1 MRKNNLAL
9 LLVLVMLLL
18 SGCGAATQ
26 NSAPMEKAEYSA
38 VMDAASPEAQ
48 ESPSLAGSTGTS
60 VLPENRKWIVTV
72 NISAET
78 EDMDTLLDT
87 LSERIAA
94 LEGYVEDQR
103 IHLGSSRAE
112 KRNRYADLT
121 VRIPAK
127 DTDRFLEE
135 VQEASNVISSEQS
148 RDDVTLSYVATES
161 RVKALQAEEARLLEL
176 MEQAKNMSDLLEIEA
191 RLTDVRYELER
202 NASQLRAYDNKID
215 YATIYLSIREVQE
228 LTPVVELTVWERISQ
243 GFTASV
249 TGLWEDLVNFFVWLL
264 TSSPYLLLWTAVILV
279 AVLTVKRLRKRRAD
293 KKAPKPQ
300 EPGNKAE

>member
-1 MRKNNLAL
+1 
-9 LLVLVMLLL
+9 
-18 SGCGAATQ
+18 
-26 NSAPMEKAEYSA
+26 
-38 VMDAASPEAQ
+38 
-48 ESPSLAGSTGTS
+48 
-60 VLPENRKWIVTV
+60 
-72 NISAET
+72 
-78 EDMDTLLDT
+78 
-87 LSERIAA
+87 
-94 LEGYVEDQR
+94 
-103 IHLGSSRAE
+103 
-112 KRNRYADLT
+112 
-121 VRIPAK
+121 
-127 DTDRFLEE
+127 
-135 VQEASNVISSEQS
+135 
-148 RDDVTLSYVATES
+148 
-161 RVKALQAEEARLLEL
+161 

-264 TSSPYLLLWTAVILV
+264 TSSPYLLLWTAVILG